1 MTTGPTTTTEL
12 PAIPPLAGRTDSTDS
27 RPNHKTLVRKSAA
40 WLRNRKN
47 CNVVF
52 AELATQNNETPD
64 VIGFHGAGGSILV
77 ECKTS
82 RADFLADK
90 NKIFR
95 HHEEMGMGDARYFAA
110 PKGLL
115 KPDEL
120 PEGWGLLEITDA
132 DGRTYE
138 TKQATYKEANKRAEV
153 KMLMSAIRRLEI
165 STAVFVRA
173 EEENSAR
180 PDMVARWAKICHEA
194 HDRDEAWIAMLRR
207 EGIKAAHPDDGWVD
221 RENNTVH
228 FAYPQFN
235 DGAGIGDKIALG
247 WASDKWRI
255 VTITGRADGLLLE
268 RWAFSSN

>member
-1 MTTGPTTTTEL
+1 MTTEITTTTEL
-12 PAIPPLAGRTDSTDS
+12 PAIPPLAAPSGSH
-27 RPNHKTLVRKSAA
+27 PNHKTLVRKSAA

-64 VIGFHGAGGSILV
+64 AIGFHGAGGSILV

-82 RADFLADK
+82 RADYLADK

-95 HHEEMGMGDARYFAA
+95 HYEEMGMGDARYFAA

-120 PEGWGLLEITDA
+120 PEGWGLLEITD
-132 DGRTYE
+132 GKTYE
-138 TKQATYKEANKRAEV
+138 TKQATHKEANKRAEV

-173 EEENSAR
+173 EDENAGDERR
-180 PDMVARWAKICHEA
+180 PEQ
-194 HDRDEAWIAMLRR
+194 
-207 EGIKAAHPDDGWVD
+207 P
-221 RENNTVH
+221 
-228 FAYPQFN
+228 
-235 DGAGIGDKIALG
+235 
-247 WASDKWRI
+247 
-255 VTITGRADGLLLE
+255 
-268 RWAFSSN
+268 